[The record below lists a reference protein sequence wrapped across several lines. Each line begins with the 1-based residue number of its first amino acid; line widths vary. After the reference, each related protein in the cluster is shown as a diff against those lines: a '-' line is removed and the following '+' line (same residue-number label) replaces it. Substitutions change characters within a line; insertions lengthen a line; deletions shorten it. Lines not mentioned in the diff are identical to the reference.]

1 MGLYVEPKAAATE
14 LGAKDGSFSAGD
26 RVDAVCTA
34 LADGNFGKALWLTTV
49 RDITGAQFT
58 NALSTK
64 VEPRMQGSEEG
75 LQALSTLVAAFDGVK
90 LKKGTHVLLKFDPAD
105 NLEVGIDTSGTG
117 GPFTDGD
124 AKPKTT
130 IKCALLGRCLLEN
143 FLGSASA
150 VPEARQ
156 EWGRGGQLLLESEGG
171 GRDAGT
177 SGA

>member
-1 MGLYVEPKAAATE
+1 MMRCARRSRTGS
-14 LGAKDGSFSAGD
+14 LGRRCGSRRCETSPARNSPTPF
-26 RVDAVCTA
+26 R
-34 LADGNFGKALWLTTV
+34 
-49 RDITGAQFT
+49 
-58 NALSTK
+58 
-64 VEPRMQGSEEG
+64 PRSSPECRGRKKGSRRCRRWWRP
-75 LQALSTLVAAFDGVK
+75 FDGVK
-90 LKKGTHVLLKFDPAD
+90 FKKGTHILLKFDPAD

-171 GRDAGT
+171 GRDADT

>member
-14 LGAKDGSFSAGD
+14 LGAKGGSFGAGD

-34 LADGNFGKALWLTTV
+34 LADGNFGKALWLTTA

-75 LQALSTLVAAFDGVK
+75 LQALATLVAAFDGVK

-117 GPFTDGD
+117 RPFTDGD

-156 EWGRGGQLLLESEGG
+156 EWGRGGQLLVESDGG
-171 GRDAGT
+171 GRDADT